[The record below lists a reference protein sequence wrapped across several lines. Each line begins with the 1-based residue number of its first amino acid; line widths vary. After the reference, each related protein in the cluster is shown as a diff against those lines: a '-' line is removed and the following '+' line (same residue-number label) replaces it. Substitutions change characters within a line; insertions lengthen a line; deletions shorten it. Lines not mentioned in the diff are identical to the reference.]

1 MKWLD
6 QITRLFVVGL
16 MAASIFAVGLYAQAQ
31 DDSNRRDRM
40 QNETSITGCLT
51 KSTDGNY
58 TLTDDKTGVKTT
70 VTGTADLEK
79 HSGNHKVT
87 LTGTAKTDASGNQVF
102 QVDKIK
108 HISASCSA
116 TPQ

>member
-6 QITRLFVVGL
+6 QITRPFVVGL
-16 MAASIFAVGLYAQAQ
+16 MAAGIFAAGMYAQAQ

-58 TLTDDKTGVKTT
+58 TITDDKTGVKTT
-70 VTGTADLEK
+70 VTGPADLEK
-79 HSGNHKVT
+79 HSANHKVT
-87 LTGTAKTDASGNQVF
+87 LTGTAKADAGGNQVL

-108 HISASCSA
+108 HVSTSCSA
-116 TPQ
+116 PTK